1 MPRFDGA
8 TGLVYYRAWLA
19 EAPRASVVFV
29 HGVGE
34 HSGLYERFAAALN
47 AAGSSLWALDLPGH
61 GRSDGER
68 GVITSADGL
77 DADVTSL
84 ASLAAA
90 EAPAPVVLAGHS
102 LGGIAAALNAA
113 RQPSRYVGLVLS
125 GTTLSEP
132 PRDNGVAFA
141 DTGDDEF
148 DMAASDL
155 SADPDYL
162 AQLAGDPLIF
172 TGGAAMARSLRRIL
186 PPIWA
191 ELASTLPGL
200 DLPVLQVQGD
210 LDQVAPVQVARA
222 WAARLPRARLITIPG
237 ARHDVL
243 NDTAHQAV
251 AAAIAD
257 FIATVTVTS
266 SPVHWSDQESG

>member
-8 TGLVYYRAWLA
+8 AGPVYYRAWLVD
-19 EAPRASVVFV
+19 APRASVVFV

-61 GRSDGER
+61 GRNDGER
-68 GVITSADGL
+68 GVIASADGL

-84 ASLAAA
+84 ATLAAA
-90 EAPAPVVLAGHS
+90 HGPAPVVLAGHS
-102 LGGIAAALNAA
+102 LGGIVAARNAA
-113 RQPSRYVGLVLS
+113 RWPSRYAGLVLS

-132 PRDNGVAFA
+132 PRDNGADFA
-141 DTGDDEF
+141 EAGDDEF
-148 DMAASDL
+148 DMTDGQL
-155 SADPDYL
+155 SADPQYL
-162 AQLAGDPLIF
+162 AQLAGDPLVF
-172 TGGAAMARSLRRIL
+172 TGGAAMAGSLRRIL

-191 ELASTLPGL
+191 ELAVTWPGL
-200 DLPVLQVQGD
+200 DLPVLQVHGA
-210 LDQVAPVQVARA
+210 LDQVAPVALARA
-222 WAARLPRARLITIPG
+222 WSARLPRARLITFPG

-243 NDTAHQAV
+243 NDTVHQAV
-251 AAAIAD
+251 AAAITD
-257 FIATVTVTS
+257 FIVTVAS